1 MTAEFLF
8 KKFGLD
14 FNRILVKVLIIKEK
28 RRASKMKKVLFVLF
42 GMIIVLMSL
51 MNIGCREKKT
61 TPTFMLVPKSVGHPY
76 WVEVERGMNAM
87 ARELGV
93 KAIFN
98 GPPTA
103 SSALQISIIE
113 GAISSK
119 VSGIGISPNEPEAVE
134 AIIKSATEKGI
145 PVITFDSDSPKSL
158 RSYYVGTDN
167 YQAGKILG
175 EQFIKIA
182 GTKGKIALLTGGLG
196 AMNLNERIRGFKDA
210 IAAYPELKIVTL
222 QANNDDE
229 SLTFSQAEAILQSHP
244 DLLAFAG
251 FNAPAAPGAARAV
264 KALNK
269 KGKIKIVGF
278 DTVPITL
285 DFIRQGY
292 IQGTVG
298 QRPYM
303 MGYVGLKVLYDIHMG
318 KELELPEGLKA
329 ADGII
334 DTGIIFVTAENIN
347 EHFPVE

>member
-1 MTAEFLF
+1 M
-8 KKFGLD
+8 K
-14 FNRILVKVLIIKEK
+14 RLIICFFCLPVIFL
-28 RRASKMKKVLFVLF
+28 A
-42 GMIIVLMSL
+42 L
-51 MNIGCREKKT
+51 MNTGCGEKKE
-61 TPTFMLVPKSVGHPY
+61 TPTFILVPKSVGHPY

-87 ARELGV
+87 AKELGV

-119 VSGIGISPNEPEAVE
+119 VAGIGISPNEPEAVQ
-134 AIIKSATEKGI
+134 AIIKSAVEKEI
-145 PVITFDSDSPKSL
+145 PVITFDSDSPNSL
-158 RSYYVGTDN
+158 RSYYIGTDN
-167 YQAGKILG
+167 YKAGKTLG
-175 EQFIKIA
+175 EHFIKIA

-196 AMNLNERIRGFKDA
+196 AMNLNERIKGFKDA
-210 IAAYPELKIVTL
+210 IAEYPDLQIVQL
-222 QANNDDE
+222 EANNDDE
-229 SLTFSQAEAILQSHP
+229 SLALSQAEAILQSHP

-264 KALNK
+264 KALGK
-269 KGKIKIVGF
+269 KGEVKILGF

-303 MGYVGLKVLYDIHMG
+303 MGYVSLKVLYDINKG
-318 KELELPEGLKA
+318 TGIGLPEGFKA
-329 ADGII
+329 EGKII
-334 DTGIIFVTAENIN
+334 DTGILFVTPENIN
-347 EHFPVE
+347 EHFPE

>member
-1 MTAEFLF
+1 
-8 KKFGLD
+8 
-14 FNRILVKVLIIKEK
+14 
-28 RRASKMKKVLFVLF
+28 MKKVLLGFFALGVILISLITTGCVKKKEVL
-42 GMIIVLMSL
+42 
-51 MNIGCREKKT
+51 
-61 TPTFMLVPKSVGHPY
+61 TFMLVPKSVGHPY
-76 WVEVERGMNAM
+76 WVEVERGMNDM
-87 ARELGV
+87 AKELGV

-134 AIIKSATEKGI
+134 AVIKSATDKGI
-145 PVITFDSDSPKSL
+145 PVITFDSDSPNSKRL
-158 RSYYVGTDN
+158 YYIGTDN
-167 YQAGKILG
+167 YKAGKVLG
-175 EQFIKIA
+175 EHFVKIA

-196 AMNLNERIRGFKDA
+196 ALNLNERIKGFKDA
-210 IAAYPELKIVTL
+210 IASYPELKIVTL

-229 SLTFSQAEAILQSHP
+229 SLAFSQAEAILQSHP
-244 DLLAFAG
+244 DLLAFVG

-285 DFIRQGY
+285 DFIREGY

-303 MGYVGLKVLYDIHMG
+303 MGYVSIKVLYDICLG

-329 ADGII
+329 VDGII
-334 DTGIIFVTAENIN
+334 DTGIIFVTAENID
-347 EHFPVE
+347 EYFPKE

>member
-1 MTAEFLF
+1 M
-8 KKFGLD
+8 K
-14 FNRILVKVLIIKEK
+14 RVLIY
-28 RRASKMKKVLFVLF
+28 LF
-42 GMIIVLMSL
+42 SL
-51 MNIGCREKKT
+51 LLIFLGVMNTGCGEKKA
-61 TPTFMLVPKSVGHPY
+61 TPTFILVPKSVGHPY

-87 ARELGV
+87 AKELGV

-119 VSGIGISPNEPEAVE
+119 VAGIGISPNEPEAVQ

-158 RSYYVGTDN
+158 RSYYIGTDN

-175 EQFIKIA
+175 EHFIKIA

-210 IAAYPELKIVTL
+210 IAAYPDLKIVTL

-229 SLTFSQAEAILQSHP
+229 SLAFSQAEAILQSHP

-269 KGKIKIVGF
+269 KGKIKVVGF

-303 MGYVGLKVLYDIHMG
+303 MGYVSIKVLHDIHMG
-318 KELELPEGLKA
+318 KELELPEEFKA
-329 ADGII
+329 VDGII
-334 DTGIIFVTAENIN
+334 DTGIIFVTAENVD
-347 EHFPVE
+347 EHFPEQ

>member
-1 MTAEFLF
+1 
-8 KKFGLD
+8 
-14 FNRILVKVLIIKEK
+14 
-28 RRASKMKKVLFVLF
+28 MKKVLFGLF
-42 GMIIVLMSL
+42 GLSIIFMSL
-51 MNIGCREKKT
+51 INIGCGKKKAT
-61 TPTFMLVPKSVGHPY
+61 ATFILVPKSVGHPY

-87 ARELGV
+87 AKELGV

-119 VSGIGISPNEPEAVE
+119 VSGIGLSPNEPEAVE
-134 AIIKSATEKGI
+134 GIIKSAVEKGI
-145 PVITFDSDSPKSL
+145 PVITFDSDSPKSK

-175 EQFIKIA
+175 EKFIKIA

-210 IAAYPELKIVTL
+210 IAAYPELEIVTL

-229 SLTFSQAEAILQSHP
+229 SLAFSQAEAILQSHP

-269 KGKIKIVGF
+269 KGEIKIVGF

-318 KELELPEGLKA
+318 KELQLPEELKA
-329 ADGII
+329 VDGII

-347 EHFPVE
+347 EHFPEE

>member
-1 MTAEFLF
+1 M
-8 KKFGLD
+8 K
-14 FNRILVKVLIIKEK
+14 RVLICFF
-28 RRASKMKKVLFVLF
+28 SLLVL
-42 GMIIVLMSL
+42 LMGI
-51 MNIGCREKKT
+51 MNTGCGTKSEV
-61 TPTFMLVPKSVGHPY
+61 PTFILVPKSVGHPY

-87 ARELGV
+87 AKELGV

-98 GPPTA
+98 GPATA

-119 VSGIGISPNEPEAVE
+119 VAGIGISPNEPEAVQ
-134 AIIKSATEKGI
+134 AIIKSAVEKEI

-158 RSYYVGTDN
+158 RRYYIGTDN
-167 YQAGKILG
+167 YKAGKTLG
-175 EQFIKIA
+175 EHFIKIA
-182 GTKGKIALLTGGLG
+182 GTKGKIALFTGGLG

-210 IAAYPELKIVTL
+210 IAKYPDLKIVTL

-229 SLTFSQAEAILQSHP
+229 SLAFSQAEAILQSHP

-269 KGKIKIVGF
+269 KEKIKIVGF

-292 IQGTVG
+292 IQGAVG

-303 MGYVGLKVLYDIHMG
+303 MGYVSIKVLHDIHMG
-318 KELELPEGLKA
+318 KDLQLPEELKA
-329 ADGII
+329 VDGII
-334 DTGIIFVTAENIN
+334 DTGILFVTAENID
-347 EHFPVE
+347 EHFPE